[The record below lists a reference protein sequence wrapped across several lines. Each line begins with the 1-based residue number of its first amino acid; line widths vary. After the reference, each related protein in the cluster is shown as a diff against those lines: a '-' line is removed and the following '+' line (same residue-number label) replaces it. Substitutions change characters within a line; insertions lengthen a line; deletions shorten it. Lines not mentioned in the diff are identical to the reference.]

1 MTKLQKALMIIG
13 ILLVL
18 IVIIGFIWLN
28 SELDTIERMKYTIA
42 LL

>member
-1 MTKLQKALMIIG
+1 MIVG

-18 IVIIGFIWLN
+18 VVIIGFIWLN

-42 LL
+42 LLGHYKC